1 MNYIYDVLANFNN
14 CFYDFFDWNVD
25 DDIVHIKKLPIL
37 KVSYSF
43 FNKVK
48 YHEVVVSK
56 DLLDKIY
63 HKTDFFKINK
73 NKYSYVCAFCDG
85 NEAIILN
92 FSSNGSIL
100 GRSSFLIDE
109 ENEVVDLSEC
119 LDVVDYSI
127 IDFKECVYSVFKTRK
142 ELSDIS
148 YFLSELRSMS
158 DDKLKY
164 LYFEC
169 FNEFESDVQKV
180 YDKIFYELEH
190 SFNSICDKVSNFLKL
205 TSFNK

>member
-1 MNYIYDVLANFNN
+1 MNYIYDVLANFNSS
-14 CFYDFFDWNVD
+14 FYDFFDWNVD

-43 FNKVK
+43 FNKIK
-48 YHEVVVSK
+48 YHDVVVSK

-63 HKTDFFKINK
+63 HKTDFFKISK
-73 NKYSYVCAFCDG
+73 NKYNYVCAFCDG

-92 FSSNGSIL
+92 FSSDGSVL

-109 ENEVVDLSEC
+109 ENEVIDLSEC
-119 LDVVDYSI
+119 LEVVDYSI
-127 IDFKECVYSVFKTRK
+127 IDFKECEYSVFKTRK
-142 ELSDIS
+142 ELFDIN
-148 YFLSELRSMS
+148 YFLSELNKMS
-158 DDKLKY
+158 EDKLKY

-169 FNEFESDVQKV
+169 FNEFESDINNVFNR
-180 YDKIFYELEH
+180 IIGELDN
-190 SFNSICDKVSNFLKL
+190 SFSSICDKVSNFLKL